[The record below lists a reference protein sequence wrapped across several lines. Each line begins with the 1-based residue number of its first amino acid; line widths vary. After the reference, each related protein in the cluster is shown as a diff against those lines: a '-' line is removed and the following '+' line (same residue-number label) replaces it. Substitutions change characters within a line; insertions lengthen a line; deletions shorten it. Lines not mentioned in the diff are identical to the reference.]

1 MRRATMENISN
12 ESLTKNEIINLI
24 DTELSFYSS
33 KIELETL
40 EVFKEKI
47 KKKLLHEKERLVGVH
62 TSIVLKENKSWIKER
77 KSSENFNDYYYD
89 RYEKLLTKKF
99 DPKTISQ
106 NDEITDSILDNL
118 GDPKQTDSFSTR
130 GLVVGSVQSGKTL
143 NFTTLINKAADHGY
157 KFIIVLAG
165 IHNILREQTQERID
179 DGFIGM
185 KTKGNTAFSHT
196 NSRSGVGKIDFTPR
210 KKPLPLTTFEYDF
223 NKMKSI
229 SGQNLDQVESPV
241 IAVIKKNKTVL
252 ENLLNWLDIE
262 HQVDIEKK
270 VRINSPLLI
279 IDDEADNAS
288 INTSEKTVT
297 TINNL
302 IKEILNRF
310 NKKSYVGY
318 TATPFANIF
327 IKTSDKDESIEADD
341 LFPRNFITKLN
352 FPSNYVGPDTFFG
365 DEDQRNDSL
374 VNIFDDD
381 EQNKDLI
388 LDPKNKIFEVT
399 QLSEELKKAIRNYV
413 LVIATRI
420 HRKDGDEHNSM
431 LINFHYRTAL
441 IKNMKIAV
449 QLYASDLRKAIK
461 GFGSLDLKQG
471 LQNSHIKDLHETFKE
486 EFTAKGVVEHYED
499 IQSYLFKALTML
511 EVLAIHTGGDF
522 IDYGHDDD
530 DDKPPK
536 YIIAIG
542 GFSLGRG
549 YTLEG
554 LSVTFLSRKTATMD
568 TLLQMGRWFGYRDG
582 YEDLCRLYL
591 NTSSY
596 DNYVDTTTSLNE
608 LYEMFNLMRSSK
620 NRTPLN
626 FGLAVREHPGGIKV
640 TAANKR
646 RSARS
651 SIRSIS
657 FRGTK
662 YQAVRLS
669 LEDKVRSSNYDTVIN
684 LYKGLKQQHKV
695 KKIDNHKNNYFFSNV
710 SIKYV
715 RDFLARFEEP
725 ATFANKEGYLRQ
737 YLNQDHDDLME
748 NWKVVFLSRVNKSSE
763 LGEEE
768 SDISAKLDE
777 DIEIKPNARSVTVK
791 KEEMKNLEWQSEA
804 TIGNS
809 QIGNTKEELLTLD
822 KELQKKI
829 LADHSLQQKNFDQN
843 KSIGPAFIR
852 SYSTEPILFIYPL
865 ILIKKK
871 TPKVDPIEYLKS
883 SKGLD
888 FTFSVAFPPSSDG
901 TTEKK
906 ITILENEI
914 AQRYKQSSL
923 FKDNIDEDEYEQNY
937 IDEE

>member
-1 MRRATMENISN
+1 MHRSTMENISN
-12 ESLTKNEIINLI
+12 ESLTKDEIIKLI

-33 KIELETL
+33 KINSETL
-40 EVFKEKI
+40 EVIKEKI
-47 KKKLLHEKERLVGVH
+47 KKKLLHEKERLVGAH

-77 KSSENFNDYYYD
+77 KSSENFDDYYYD
-89 RYEKLLTKKF
+89 RYEKLMTKKF
-99 DPKTISQ
+99 DPKTIYQ

-118 GDPKQTDSFSTR
+118 GDPMQTNSFSTR

-165 IHNILREQTQERID
+165 IHNILREQTQDRID
-179 DGFIGM
+179 KGFIGM

-196 NSRSGVGKIDFTPR
+196 NRRSGVGEIDFTPQ

-223 NKMKSI
+223 NKMKSL
-229 SGQNLDQVESPV
+229 SGQNLDQIKAPV

-262 HQVDIEKK
+262 HQVDIENKI
-270 VRINSPLLI
+270 RINSPLLI

-288 INTSEKTVT
+288 INTSEKKVT

-302 IKEILNRF
+302 IKEVLNRF

-327 IKTSDKDESIEADD
+327 IKTTDKDESIEADD

-365 DEDQRNDSL
+365 DEDERNDNL
-374 VNIFDDD
+374 VNVFKDD
-381 EQNKDLI
+381 EQNKHLV
-388 LDPKNKIFEVT
+388 LDPKDKIFEVT
-399 QLSEELKKAIRNYV
+399 QLSEQLKKAIRNYV

-420 HRKDGDEHNSM
+420 HRQDGDEHNSM

-441 IKNMKIAV
+441 IKEMKIAV
-449 QLYASDLRKAIK
+449 QLYVADLRKAVK
-461 GFGSLDLKQG
+461 GFGSLNLKQG
-471 LQNSHIKDLHETFKE
+471 LNNSHIKDLYETFSE
-486 EFTAKGVVEHYED
+486 EFTTKGVVESYED
-499 IQSYLFKALTML
+499 IQAYLYKALTML
-511 EVLAIHTGGDF
+511 EVLAVHTGGDF
-522 IDYGHDDD
+522 IDYGDDD
-530 DDKPPK
+530 DDDRAPK

-582 YEDLCRLYL
+582 YEDLCRLYI
-591 NTSSY
+591 NSSSY

-608 LYEMFNLMRSSK
+608 LYEMFYLMRSSK

-657 FRGTK
+657 FRGSK

-669 LEDKVRSSNYDTVIN
+669 LEDKVRSSNYETVIN
-684 LYKGLKQQHKV
+684 LCKGLNQQYEVQEIESHE
-695 KKIDNHKNNYFFSNV
+695 NNYFYNNV
-710 SIKYV
+710 SIRHI
-715 RDFLARFEEP
+715 RDFLAKFEEP
-725 ATFANKEGYLRQ
+725 ATFVNKEGYLRQ
-737 YLNQDHDDLME
+737 YLNQDHDDLMQ
-748 NWKVVFLSRVNKSSE
+748 NWKVVFLSRTHKSSQ

-768 SDISAKLDE
+768 SKISAKLDE
-777 DIEIKPNARSVTVK
+777 GMNIRPNARSVTVK
-791 KEEMKNLEWQSEA
+791 KEEMKNLDWNSEA

-829 LADHSLQQKNFDQN
+829 LGDHSEQQKILGQN
-843 KSIGPAFIR
+843 KGIGPAFIR
-852 SYSTEPILFIYPL
+852 SYSTQPTLFIYPL
-865 ILIKKK
+865 ILTKKK
-871 TPKVDPIEYLKS
+871 ALKTDPVEYLRS
-883 SKGLD
+883 PQGLD
-888 FTFSVAFPPSSDG
+888 FTFSIAFPPSFNG
-901 TTEKK
+901 APEKK

-923 FKDNIDEDEYEQNY
+923 FQDNIDEDEYEQNY
-937 IDEE
+937 IEED

>member
-12 ESLTKNEIINLI
+12 DSLTKDEIIKLI

-33 KIELETL
+33 KIDQETL

-62 TSIVLKENKSWIKER
+62 TSIVLKENKSWIKDR
-77 KSSENFNDYYYD
+77 KSSDSFNDYYYD
-89 RYEKLLTKKF
+89 RYEKLLSKKF

-118 GDPKQTDSFSTR
+118 GDPLQTDSFSTR

-185 KTKGNTAFSHT
+185 ETKGNKAFSHT
-196 NSRSGVGKIDFTPR
+196 NRRSGVGEIDFTPR

-223 NKMKSI
+223 NKMKSL
-229 SGQNLDQVESPV
+229 SGQNLDQIEAPV

-262 HQVDIEKK
+262 HQVDIENKI
-270 VRINSPLLI
+270 RINSPLLI

-288 INTSEKTVT
+288 INTSEKKVT

-302 IKEILNRF
+302 IKEVLNRF

-327 IKTSDKDESIEADD
+327 IKTTDKDESIEADD

-365 DEDQRNDSL
+365 DEDQRNDNL
-374 VNIFDDD
+374 VNVFDDD
-381 EQNKDLI
+381 EQNKHLF

-399 QLSEELKKAIRNYV
+399 QLSEQLKKAIRNYV
-413 LVIATRI
+413 LVLATRI

-441 IKNMKIAV
+441 IKDMKIAV
-449 QLYASDLRKAIK
+449 QLYVSELRKAVK
-461 GFGSLDLKQG
+461 NFGSLNLKQG
-471 LQNSHIKDLHETFKE
+471 LKNSHIKGLYETFTE
-486 EFTAKGVVEHYED
+486 EFTSKGVVESYED
-499 IQSYLFKALTML
+499 IQSNLRKALTKL

-522 IDYGHDDD
+522 IDYDDEM
-530 DDKPPK
+530 PK

-591 NTSSY
+591 NTGSY
-596 DNYVDTTTSLNE
+596 INYVDTTTSLNE
-608 LYEMFNLMRSSK
+608 LYEMFNLMSSSK

-662 YQAVRLS
+662 HQAAKLS
-669 LEDKVRSSNYDTVIN
+669 LEDKVRSSNYETVIN
-684 LYKGLKQQHKV
+684 LYKGLNQQHKL
-695 KKIDNHKNNYFFSNV
+695 KEIDNHKNNYFFSNV

-725 ATFANKEGYLRQ
+725 ATFVNKEGYLRQ

-748 NWKVVFLSRVNKSSE
+748 NWKVVFLSRINKSPE

-768 SDISAKLDE
+768 SDIFAKLDE
-777 DIEIKPNARSVTVK
+777 GINIKPNARAVTVK
-791 KEEMKNLEWQSEA
+791 KEEMKNLDWDSEA

-829 LADHSLQQKNFDQN
+829 LYDHSVQQKNLGQN

-852 SYSTEPILFIYPL
+852 SYSTEPTLFIYPL

-871 TPKVDPIEYLKS
+871 MLKTDPIEYLKS

-888 FTFSVAFPPSSDG
+888 FTYSIAFPPSPDG
-901 TTEKK
+901 KPEKK

-914 AQRYKQSSL
+914 AQRYRQSTL
-923 FKDNIDEDEYEQNY
+923 YKDNMDEDEYEQQY

>member
-12 ESLTKNEIINLI
+12 GSLTKNEIINLI

-47 KKKLLHEKERLVGVH
+47 KKILLHEKERLVGVH

-89 RYEKLLTKKF
+89 RYEKLLTKEF

-196 NSRSGVGKIDFTPR
+196 NRRSGVGKIDFTPR

-223 NKMKSI
+223 NKMKSL
-229 SGQNLDQVESPV
+229 SGQNLDQIESPV
-241 IAVIKKNKTVL
+241 IAVIKKNKIVL

-262 HQVDIEKK
+262 HQVDIEKR

-327 IKTSDKDESIEADD
+327 IKTTDKDESIEADD

-365 DEDQRNDSL
+365 DEDQRDDSL

-420 HRKDGDEHNSM
+420 HRKDGAEHNSM

-441 IKNMKIAV
+441 IKDMKIAV
-449 QLYASDLRKAIK
+449 QLYVSDLRKAIK
-461 GFGSLDLKQG
+461 GFGSLDLEQG

-486 EFTAKGVVEHYED
+486 EFAAKGVVEPYED
-499 IQSYLFKALTML
+499 IQAYLFKALTML
-511 EVLAIHTGGDF
+511 EVLAVHTGGDF
-522 IDYGHDDD
+522 IDYGDDD
-530 DDKPPK
+530 DDEPPK

-549 YTLEG
+549 YTLKG

-591 NTSSY
+591 NTGSY
-596 DNYVDTTTSLNE
+596 INYVDTTTSLNE
-608 LYEMFNLMRSSK
+608 LYEMFNSMRSSK

-657 FRGTK
+657 FRGSK

-669 LEDKVRSSNYDTVIN
+669 LEDKVRSSNYETVIN
-684 LYKGLKQQHKV
+684 LYKRLKQQYEV
-695 KKIDNHKNNYFFSNV
+695 KDIDNHKNNYFFSKV
-710 SIKYV
+710 SIKHV

-748 NWKVVFLSRVNKSSE
+748 NWKVVFLSRVQKSSE

-768 SDISAKLDE
+768 SDIFATLDE
-777 DIEIKPNARSVTVK
+777 CINIKPNARSVTVK
-791 KEEMKNLEWQSEA
+791 KEEMKNLDWHSEA

-822 KELQKKI
+822 KELQKRI
-829 LADHSLQQKNFDQN
+829 LDDHSKQQENFGQN

-852 SYSTEPILFIYPL
+852 SYSTEPTLFIYPL

-871 TPKVDPIEYLKS
+871 TPKADPIEYLKS

-901 TTEKK
+901 TAEKK

>member
-1 MRRATMENISN
+1 MRRASIESISN
-12 ESLTKNEIINLI
+12 ESLTKDEIIKLI
-24 DTELSFYSS
+24 DTELSFYAS
-33 KIELETL
+33 KIEPETL

-62 TSIVLKENKSWIKER
+62 TSIVLKENKSWIKDR
-77 KSSENFNDYYYD
+77 KSSESFNDYYYD
-89 RYEKLLTKKF
+89 RYEKLLSKKF

-118 GDPKQTDSFSTR
+118 GDPLQTDSFSTR

-185 KTKGNTAFSHT
+185 ETKGNKAFSHT
-196 NSRSGVGKIDFTPR
+196 NRRSGVGEIDFTPR

-223 NKMKSI
+223 NKMKSL
-229 SGQNLDQVESPV
+229 SGQNLDQIEAPV

-262 HQVDIEKK
+262 HQVDIENKI
-270 VRINSPLLI
+270 RINSPLLI

-288 INTSEKTVT
+288 INTSEKKVT

-302 IKEILNRF
+302 IKEVLNRF

-327 IKTSDKDESIEADD
+327 IKTTDKDESIEADD

-365 DEDQRNDSL
+365 DEDQRNNNL

-381 EQNKDLI
+381 EQNKHLF

-399 QLSEELKKAIRNYV
+399 QLSEQLKKAIRNYV
-413 LVIATRI
+413 LVLATRI

-441 IKNMKIAV
+441 IKDMKIAV
-449 QLYASDLRKAIK
+449 QLYVSDLRKAVK
-461 GFGSLDLKQG
+461 GFGSLNLNQG
-471 LQNSHIKDLHETFKE
+471 LKNSHIKDLYETFNE
-486 EFTAKGVVEHYED
+486 EFISKGVVESYEN
-499 IQSYLFKALTML
+499 IQSNLLKALTKL

-522 IDYGHDDD
+522 IDYDDEM
-530 DDKPPK
+530 PK

-591 NTSSY
+591 NSSSY

-657 FRGTK
+657 FRGSK

-669 LEDKVRSSNYDTVIN
+669 LEDKVRSSNYETVIN
-684 LYKGLKQQHKV
+684 LYKGLKKQYKV
-695 KKIDNHKNNYFFSNV
+695 KEIDNHENNYFFSNV
-710 SIKYV
+710 SIKHV

-725 ATFANKEGYLRQ
+725 ATFANKESYLRQ
-737 YLNQDHDDLME
+737 YLNQEHDDLME

-768 SDISAKLDE
+768 LDIFAKLDE
-777 DIEIKPNARSVTVK
+777 DIKIKPNARSVTVK
-791 KEEMKNLEWQSEA
+791 KEEMKNIDWQSEA

-829 LADHSLQQKNFDQN
+829 LADHSVQQKNLGQN
-843 KSIGPAFIR
+843 KNIGPAFIR
-852 SYSTEPILFIYPL
+852 SYTIEPTLFIYPL

-914 AQRYKQSSL
+914 AQRYKQSTL
-923 FKDNIDEDEYEQNY
+923 FDKDEDEYEQEY